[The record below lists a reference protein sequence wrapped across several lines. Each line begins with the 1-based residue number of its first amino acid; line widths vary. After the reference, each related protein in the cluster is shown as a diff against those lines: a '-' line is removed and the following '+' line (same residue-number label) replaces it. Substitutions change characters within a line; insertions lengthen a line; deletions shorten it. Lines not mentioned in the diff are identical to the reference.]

1 MVAPTI
7 RFVIG
12 GSIISGA
19 TKWRQTLAAF
29 QKRFHHLRFCG
40 TRAESRWL
48 AQRKFRLF
56 TTATA
61 VAERPLVIGFAGGK
75 SNDQRDRVDSSL
87 RSKKRNQPQD
97 KPAALAIKKT
107 PLSVK

>member
-1 MVAPTI
+1 MAPNE
-7 RFVIG
+7 RSVIV
-12 GSIISGA
+12 GSAISGA
-19 TKWRQTLAAF
+19 TKWRQTSAAF

-56 TTATA
+56 TTETA
-61 VAERPLVIGFAGGK
+61 LPEQTLVIGFASGK
-75 SNDQRDRVDSSL
+75 SNDQRDKVDSSL
-87 RSKKRNQPQD
+87 RSKKRNQPQG

-107 PLSVK
+107 PLRIR

>member
-19 TKWRQTLAAF
+19 TKWRQTSAAF
-29 QKRFHHLRFCG
+29 QKRFYHLRFCG

-56 TTATA
+56 TTETA
-61 VAERPLVIGFAGGK
+61 LPEQTLVIGFASGK
-75 SNDQRDRVDSSL
+75 SNDQRDKVDSSL

-97 KPAALAIKKT
+97 KPAALAIKKNAIQD
-107 PLSVK
+107 